1 MASYPGIASFPGHLT
16 PAFVACS
23 TNAGVRRPGVAKLI
37 NSEVMH
43 VEPSSRTIFVHVSF
57 RVVLVCASHLCITL
71 AVFTG
76 FLHLSC
82 AHLAEY
88 SCCTCHL

>member
-1 MASYPGIASFPGHLT
+1 MDALHLDDDAEYGT
-16 PAFVACS
+16 YSIEEGSC
-23 TNAGVRRPGVAKLI
+23 VAKLI